1 MKASKRSIM
10 ELTEQ
15 AENKLAKLQQAAQI
29 GWEASQRGEVV
40 DGIIAIEQI
49 RKNLKCR
56 YPKQT

>member
-1 MKASKRSIM
+1 M